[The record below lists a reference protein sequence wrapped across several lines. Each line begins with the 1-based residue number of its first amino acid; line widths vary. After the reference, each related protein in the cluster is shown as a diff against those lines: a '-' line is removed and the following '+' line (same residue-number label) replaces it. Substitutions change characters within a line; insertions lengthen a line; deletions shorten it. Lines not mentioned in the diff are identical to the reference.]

1 MAAFFDDSVWPKT
14 DHSFKLYSCCC
25 CMCSRMCS
33 ETNRWDTTVHFY
45 ASTAA
50 PFFFSLK
57 FQLLEKNEWKRIEL
71 IGEWQQTV
79 TQMNFYQTYT
89 NKIYHT

>member
-1 MAAFFDDSVWPKT
+1 
-14 DHSFKLYSCCC
+14 
-25 CMCSRMCS
+25 MCS

-50 PFFFSLK
+50 PFFFFFILK

-79 TQMNFYQTYT
+79 TQMNFYRTYN